1 MKTVK
6 RNKWTSLS
14 QWSHWISSQEWIQP
28 LKINRL
34 NFNDLLKWLTYAFWC
49 LNLIRIWPYLV
60 QVMKALVFEW
70 INEGVFHLVDV
81 LCVERVFQL
90 YQELVHR
97 DVIDVDSWILCEHRQ
112 RDGSTM
118 FWKSPAWA
126 SSHYEARTSFEFPDN
141 PWKEG
146 TDFISLNIHFKQKW
160 THLLLV
166 NVLLVVQSFDLNLF
180 VPESSSTNSLWPSW
194 SV

>member
-14 QWSHWISSQEWIQP
+14 QWSHWISSQEWIQRFLMSQSHQNMTISRTSYEGP
-28 LKINRL
+28 GFRVNWRGRVSSC
-34 NFNDLLKWLTYAFWC
+34 WC
-49 LNLIRIWPYLV
+49 
-60 QVMKALVFEW
+60 ALHW
-70 INEGVFHLVDV
+70 KGLST
-81 LCVERVFQL
+81 

-126 SSHYEARTSFEFPDN
+126 SSHYEARTSFKFPDN

-166 NVLLVVQSFDLNLF
+166 NVFLVVQSFDLNLF